1 MEELRPESLS
11 LVEAFGYDD
20 NILLS
25 AIGRKDGKPYETL
38 LDWAKNKNTLNTKAE
53 RDQIVEVIKKT
64 KSQLQPRL

>member
-1 MEELRPESLS
+1 MDELRPQSLS

-25 AIGRKDGKPYETL
+25 AIGAKDGKPYQTL

-64 KSQLQPRL
+64 KSQLRPRL